1 MLINQQHFA
10 VNWVNGMKLTQ
21 LHFLKTDL
29 HVQDRV
35 RDTASLALTKHN
47 FGILPPEKGAP
58 LSNEIQLLGKIGNSV
73 EVRLL
78 RCNAITAGG
87 CRIAINPE
95 TLEHQV
101 MSATFAVGGDEAAE
115 AAEHPSYYAVLT
127 VHPFERV
134 PMGPPDPE
142 ELPIRHP
149 FTDAR
154 YTLEMVQT
162 TRIVAEELGGYYLI
176 IGRVGYREG
185 RYQVDEGFIPP
196 CTTMESHPRLVTYYK
211 DFGLSLNQLQINS
224 FSMVRKVHDKP
235 NPSPIAQNIQRL
247 CVKILDFLTH
257 IFFEFRNLNAQQPPV
272 RTVGHLNGLASLVYT
287 FLYCLPAREKEE
299 LLNYFYE
306 WNDISPSRFE
316 ELLRGLIALEYQ
328 HHHIGATMQQVDTFV
343 RVLEALW
350 ARLNNLEYIG
360 QRKDNSIVVREE
372 PVAGPGPAARTATR
386 GWSMLD

>member
-47 FGILPPEKGAP
+47 FGILPPERGAP

-134 PMGPPDPE
+134 PMGEPDPE
-142 ELPIRHP
+142 ESPLRHP
-149 FTDAR
+149 STDTYYQLQAIPSA
-154 YTLEMVQT
+154 Q
-162 TRIVAEELGGYYLI
+162 INADELGI
-176 IGRVGYREG
+176 I
-185 RYQVDEGFIPP
+185 
-196 CTTMESHPRLVTYYK
+196 
-211 DFGLSLNQLQINS
+211 
-224 FSMVRKVHDKP
+224 
-235 NPSPIAQNIQRL
+235 
-247 CVKILDFLTH
+247 
-257 IFFEFRNLNAQQPPV
+257 
-272 RTVGHLNGLASLVYT
+272 
-287 FLYCLPAREKEE
+287 
-299 LLNYFYE
+299 
-306 WNDISPSRFE
+306 
-316 ELLRGLIALEYQ
+316 LRGLDGE
-328 HHHIGATMQQVDTFV
+328 
-343 RVLEALW
+343 
-350 ARLNNLEYIG
+350 
-360 QRKDNSIVVREE
+360 
-372 PVAGPGPAARTATR
+372 
-386 GWSMLD
+386 